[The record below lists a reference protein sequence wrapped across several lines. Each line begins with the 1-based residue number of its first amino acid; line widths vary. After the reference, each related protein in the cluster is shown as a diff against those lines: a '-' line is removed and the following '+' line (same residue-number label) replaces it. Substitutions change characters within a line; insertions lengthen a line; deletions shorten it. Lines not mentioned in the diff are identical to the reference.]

1 MPHRNAHERAE
12 YLRRLAEMLP
22 EHVDNLGGALATRQT
37 VDTMN
42 EIADYIVSQAAALR
56 NREIAFGEQASLP
69 PDTLWVTIHGP
80 ALWYFNNEDDTITQ
94 ARLDTSNDRD
104 VFDERERALCAALI
118 RLAQLHLDEDV

>member
-1 MPHRNAHERAE
+1 MPHRNGADRANW
-12 YLRRLAEMLP
+12 LR
-22 EHVDNLGGALATRQT
+22 ALAGTLPKQTDATLGAMRQT
-37 VDTMN
+37 VDTLN
-42 EIADYIVSQAAALR
+42 EIADYLDTTEPAR
-56 NREIAFGEQASLP
+56 LP
-69 PDTLWVTIHGP
+69 PDTLGVRIHGP